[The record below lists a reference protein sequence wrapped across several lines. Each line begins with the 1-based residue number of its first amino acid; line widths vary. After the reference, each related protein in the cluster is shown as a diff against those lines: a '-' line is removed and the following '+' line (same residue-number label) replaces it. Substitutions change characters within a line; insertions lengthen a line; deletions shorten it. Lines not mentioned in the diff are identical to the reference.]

1 MRKNEQ
7 SSEETVGRRNGRPAV
22 FLSRPARPGAELTD
36 EDPHGS
42 AYPGGPLRPFMI
54 TITVLLIVAALY
66 MAKVVV
72 VPVVLAALL
81 TFLLTPVVSWMQ
93 RYRVPRVAAAIVTS
107 LVVFSFMGG
116 ILFLV
121 LVQLQGMAKDLT
133 EPKNY
138 KRIHAKAAA
147 LHQLLSGDE
156 FQQLT
161 SLLDETIQTISPPAP
176 TRDTVDVAVVGA
188 RTAGLLASPLGQ
200 GPLLA
205 AFSLASGTAGTVG
218 PVAAHRP
225 PLRRPRRPISG
236 GR

>member
-1 MRKNEQ
+1 MAAP
-7 SSEETVGRRNGRPAV
+7 T
-22 FLSRPARPGAELTD
+22 T
-36 EDPHGS
+36 
-42 AYPGGPLRPFMI
+42 GGPLRPFLI

-93 RYRVPRVAAAIVTS
+93 RYHIPRVAAAIVTS

-121 LVQLQGMAKDLT
+121 LVQFQGMAKDLT
-133 EPKNY
+133 EPKNS

-147 LHQLLSGDE
+147 LHQLLSGDQ

-176 TRDTVDVAVVGA
+176 TRDTVDVAIVGA
-188 RTAGLLASPLGQ
+188 RTAGLLASPTGQ
-200 GPLLA
+200 GVSWRLSLSLLERPA
-205 AFSLASGTAGTVG
+205 RWGQSRRR
-218 PVAAHRP
+218 RP